1 MCFVKLLIED
11 VGCNYK
17 FSMKNSQ
24 YNLLIIINILKY
36 ETKNIY
42 SIFKID
48 NFLKK
53 KIIKFV
59 LTTNKMCKMYYI
71 HIYKYQKWST

>member
-71 HIYKYQKWST
+71 HIYKYQK